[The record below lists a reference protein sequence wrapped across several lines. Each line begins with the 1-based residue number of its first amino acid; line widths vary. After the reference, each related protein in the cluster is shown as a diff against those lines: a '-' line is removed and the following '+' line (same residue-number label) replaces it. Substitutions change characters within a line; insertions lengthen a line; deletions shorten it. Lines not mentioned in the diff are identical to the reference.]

1 MQSHKEISVMSH
13 DTMERKYVPTAVY
26 QTVTLHVYQKL
37 SGEILWIEWNEKPA
51 PMQLDLNAM
60 FDINEGLVKIIFVK
74 IESNLKS
81 SQ

>member
-37 SGEILWIEWNEKPA
+37 SGEILWIKWNEKPA
-51 PMQLDLNAM
+51 PVQLDLNAM
-60 FDINEGLVKIIFVK
+60 FDINEGLVKIILVK
-74 IESNLKS
+74 I
-81 SQ
+81 